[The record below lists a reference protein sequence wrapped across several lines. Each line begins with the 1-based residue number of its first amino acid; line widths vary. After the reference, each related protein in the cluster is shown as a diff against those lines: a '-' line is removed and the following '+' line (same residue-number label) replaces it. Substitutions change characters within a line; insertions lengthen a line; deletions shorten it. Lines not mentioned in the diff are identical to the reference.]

1 MKRFLAVLLCLL
13 MCVSML
19 PVCAFAD
26 EAEIELDDDEIQ
38 KDFDLQEEPSE
49 EITLTNEEQSHELI
63 WIDAVSPT
71 TSEHGIKAHYVCKE
85 CKKLFSDPEGEKE
98 VSLDDL
104 LLHSH
109 PSDPKMIETLS
120 VATCTTEGEIRY
132 TCAVCKQVVTEK
144 VKALGHQLEGYG
156 YVNKTCTEDG
166 HRAYYYC
173 DRCGQYFCDEKAKQ
187 PIAFNDTVIP
197 HGHELTKYGAV
208 AATCTEAGNNQY
220 FYCSVC
226 EKCFSDADATE
237 EITDEELIIAPFGH
251 SLVKVDAD
259 PATCAEDGN
268 AEYWMC
274 SRDGCG
280 AMYEDE
286 NGYSP
291 TIAADVVVSKATVP
305 HTLTKISEKETT
317 CSEAGNTEHWKCDV
331 CGRLFSDAE
340 AQTETNVEAVTIPAL
355 SHQLEKTDA
364 KDADCANDG
373 NIDYWTCSEC
383 GKIFSDAAA
392 TTEIQ
397 LADTV
402 IVHGH
407 QLEETEAKAATCL
420 EDGNIQYWVCTR
432 ENCGKLFSDAEGT
445 EEIQLADTV
454 LPKIEHKFDGG
465 VCQVCRAED
474 PDYKGPT
481 LKDSDLN
488 IISGEELV
496 IRVDA
501 DFDTTMAQNWSIT
514 IGGETISKDFIDVS
528 RGSTVF
534 TIKGEALKEL
544 APGKYKVTIK
554 IGGKTVE
561 AELIVEEEPTKYN
574 VKIGSISN
582 GTITVDNSTPVA
594 GETVTLTIKPSD
606 GYVLKNFSLTVKD
619 SGGTGI
625 TVKDNQFT
633 MPASDVTV
641 TAEFVKEFTVKFDT
655 VLPISTV
662 TKPADKKVLDG
673 DTIAAADMPEPEDSA
688 KHHSFKGWYKDK
700 DYKTPFKAGSDTI
713 TADTTLYARWS
724 HDYPNDSKDVLE
736 GKGICPYCWEAD
748 HSFITGVKDPDFTA
762 EIVRGN
768 GKTAHYGSYFP
779 MIVNTYYRYVK
790 GSVEVK
796 VDGKTL
802 SADKYTVYAPKHGTS
817 TVVELE
823 RAYIRSLPVGKYA
836 ISIQTNLGTAK
847 GFFWVSSSPK
857 TADDSNVALYVT
869 VGVVSAAAVAGIA
882 YYLIKKRRK

>member
-1 MKRFLAVLLCLL
+1 M
-13 MCVSML
+13 
-19 PVCAFAD
+19 
-26 EAEIELDDDEIQ
+26 
-38 KDFDLQEEPSE
+38 
-49 EITLTNEEQSHELI
+49 
-63 WIDAVSPT
+63 
-71 TSEHGIKAHYVCKE
+71 
-85 CKKLFSDPEGEKE
+85 
-98 VSLDDL
+98 
-104 LLHSH
+104 
-109 PSDPKMIETLS
+109 
-120 VATCTTEGEIRY
+120 
-132 TCAVCKQVVTEK
+132 VVTEK
-144 VKALGHQLEGYG
+144 IKALGHQLEEYG

-166 HRAYYYC
+166 HLAYYYC
-173 DRCGQYFCDEKAKQ
+173 DRCGQYFLDEKAKQ
-187 PIAFNDTVIP
+187 PVAFNELIIP
-197 HGHELTKYGAV
+197 HGHELAEYGAV
-208 AATCTEAGNNQY
+208 AATCTEAGNIQY
-220 FYCSVC
+220 FYCRAC
-226 EKCFSDADATE
+226 EQYFSDADATE
-237 EITDEELIIAPFGH
+237 EITDENLLIAPFGH

-268 AEYWMC
+268 VEYWMC
-274 SRDGCG
+274 SHDGCG
-280 AMYEDE
+280 ALFADE
-286 NGYSP
+286 NGDTPIS
-291 TIAADVVVSKATVP
+291 ADDVVVSMMTVP
-305 HTLTKISEKETT
+305 HTLTEISEKETS
-317 CSEAGNTEHWKCDV
+317 CGEAGNTEYWKCDV
-331 CGRLFSDAE
+331 CGRLFSDADGE
-340 AQTETNVEAVTIPAL
+340 TETDVEAVTIPAL
-355 SHQLEKTDA
+355 SHQLEKTGA
-364 KDADCANDG
+364 KDASCVDDG
-373 NIDYWTCSEC
+373 NIEYWTCSEC
-383 GKIFSDAAA
+383 KKIFSDAEA

-397 LADTV
+397 QADTV
-402 IVHGH
+402 ISHGH
-407 QLEETEAKAATCL
+407 QLEEKEAKAATCS

-454 LPKIEHKFDGG
+454 LPKTGHKFDGG

-501 DFDTTMAQNWSIT
+501 DFDTTMAQDWSIT

-534 TIKGEALKEL
+534 TIDGDALKKL
-544 APGKYKVTIK
+544 APGTYKVTIK
-554 IGGKTVE
+554 IGGETVE
-561 AELIVEEEPTKYN
+561 AELTVEEEPTKYN
-574 VKIGSISN
+574 VIIGSISN
-582 GTITVDNSTPVA
+582 GKVTVDKATA
-594 GETVTLTIKPSD
+594 EEGETVTLTTSPDS
-606 GYVLKNFSLTVKD
+606 GCVLKKESLSVKNK
-619 SGGTGI
+619 STGTGI
-625 TVKDNQFT
+625 TVTNNQFT

-688 KHHSFKGWYKDK
+688 KHHDFKGWYKDK
-700 DYKTPFKAGSDTI
+700 DYKTPFKAGTDTI
-713 TADTTLYARWS
+713 TADITLYAKWT
-724 HDYPNDSKDVLE
+724 HDYPDDSKDALE

-748 HSFITGVKDPDFTA
+748 HSFTTGVKDPDFTA

-779 MIVNTYYRYVK
+779 MTVNTYYRYVK

-823 RAYIRSLPVGKYA
+823 RAYIRTLPVGKYA
-836 ISIQTNLGTAK
+836 ISIQTHLGTAK

-869 VGVVSAAAVAGIA
+869 VGVISAAAVAGIA
-882 YYLIKKRRK
+882 YYLIKKRKK